1 MIQETIA
8 PKEIDAV
15 KTLVSFATQRPG
27 LSFEDYGSGYWYR
40 KDQREVVKDLH
51 DFWELMGLAGTYVEN
66 LNDKLR
72 ITLMNSSGRLTMN
85 EQGVIQYCTGQYF
98 PTEYRPAAC
107 QILSRL
113 IWTRFCDRYP
123 DYTGTEIRKAIKKI
137 TSLRVYKNYFN

>member
-85 EQGVIQYCTGQYF
+85 EQGVIL
-98 PTEYRPAAC
+98 YRAVLPNRIQTC
-107 QILSRL
+107 CMPNPQQ
-113 IWTRFCDRYP
+113 
-123 DYTGTEIRKAIKKI
+123 DYMD
-137 TSLRVYKNYFN
+137 SLL